1 VNLGAEPCPQG
12 GRVDGAAIAIGD
24 TGDRCWVDAEVGDV
38 GWEVDSE
45 PDSEVISGS
54 KRLWRVR

>member
-1 VNLGAEPCPQG
+1 MV
-12 GRVDGAAIAIGD
+12 IGD
-24 TGDRCWVDAEVGDV
+24 TGDRSWVDAVVGDV

-45 PDSEVISGS
+45 LGSEVISGS